1 MVGTGGADDM
11 ASKMKKCLAQFQ
23 LEDITSTRDDAENG
37 DLNKITPEA

>member
-23 LEDITSTRDDAENG
+23 LEDIPVHEMMP
-37 DLNKITPEA
+37 KMVI